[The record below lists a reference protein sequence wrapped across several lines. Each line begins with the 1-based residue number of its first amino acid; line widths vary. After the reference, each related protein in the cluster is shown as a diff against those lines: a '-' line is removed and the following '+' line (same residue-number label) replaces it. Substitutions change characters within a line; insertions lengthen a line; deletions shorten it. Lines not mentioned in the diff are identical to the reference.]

1 MLFASFFNSD
11 NTEIVESTYTDLYQ
25 YKAYIGK
32 HDIVTNTKS
41 SYWFVDQNIVSC
53 MTGQNENIKSNILCV
68 EIFGYTPEHRTS
80 TYHKYTD
87 LPYINGCSSKQLIPP
102 NRLGDPTWQMLY
114 IPEHTSEQEHHIHS
128 TTRIV
133 YVAKG
138 YGLSHVGTKNKVTLT
153 ELHAGKII
161 VLDKMVPHHF
171 STTDSD
177 LLVIPLH
184 VFSSVGSSEQNHP
197 MFNGTHRI

>member
-153 ELHAGKII
+153 ELHPGKII
-161 VLDKMVPHHF
+161 ILDKMVPHHF

-184 VFSSVGSSEQNHP
+184 IFSSVGSSEQNHP